1 VTPEPIPPPVQLLVY
16 EFGPDADFEGRV
28 GGALERIESGGALR
42 LVDGLFVARDPD
54 GGDLLA
60 LDLKGTGAG
69 GFVAPLLEFR
79 LNPASRRAATKR
91 TLESAAGA
99 DWAETLRRL
108 AAALEPGGALVALL
122 VEHRWARA
130 LEEAVS
136 RSGGSPLAGEF
147 VEAGGLAELGAD
159 LIAAVERQ

>member
-1 VTPEPIPPPVQLLVY
+1 VTPESIPPPVQLLLY
-16 EFGPDADFEGRV
+16 EFGPGADFEGRV

-42 LVDGLFVARDPD
+42 LVDGLFVAGDPD
-54 GGDLLA
+54 GGELLA
-60 LDLKGTGAG
+60 LDLKGSGAG

-79 LNPASRRAATKR
+79 LNPNSRHAATRR
-91 TLESAAGA
+91 TLESADA

-130 LEEAVS
+130 LEDAVS

-147 VEAGGLAELGAD
+147 VEAAGLTELGAD